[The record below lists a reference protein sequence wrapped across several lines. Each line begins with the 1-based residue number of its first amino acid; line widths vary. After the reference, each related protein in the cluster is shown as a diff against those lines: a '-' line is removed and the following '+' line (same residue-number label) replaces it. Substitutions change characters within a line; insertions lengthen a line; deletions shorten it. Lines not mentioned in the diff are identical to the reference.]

1 MKQLYWQ
8 ELLHLWQELEFDI
21 GGIIL
26 QNVYEIADY
35 RAQIKV
41 VNREFINQLK
51 EVCCKGKRRVLRE
64 DVSRLCISNQ
74 NFNGVRELLPTRLGR
89 TKERMFVTWLTPIEQ
104 MHLEKYSIAGLIGRS
119 VVPRA
124 NYSIPKGRDR
134 RPIKLVFE
142 TSYEDFKNICKER
155 GWPTDNV
162 NWQGGKEVFN
172 RRLMD
177 IEEDEINEL

>member
-8 ELLHLWQELEFDI
+8 ELFRLWQELDFDI
-21 GGIIL
+21 GEIIL

-35 RAQIKV
+35 RTQIKV

-104 MHLEKYSIAGLIGRS
+104 MHPEKYSIAGLIGRS

-124 NYSIPKGRDR
+124 NYSIPKGFDR

-155 GWPTDNV
+155 GWSIENV
-162 NWQGGKEVFN
+162 SWQGGRGVFN

-177 IEEDEINEL
+177 LEEDEINEL